1 MIGFLKGKLLQKHPP
16 FLLLD
21 VQGVGYEIESPMTT
35 FYALPD
41 VPSEISLFVHLVV
54 REDAHRLYGFSDQVQ
69 RELFR
74 RFLKLNG
81 IGPKIGLAI
90 LSTFNANEVIACIH
104 REDVVQLTGVP
115 GIGKKSAER
124 MIIEMRDSIATLG
137 KALGQT
143 DHKAA
148 IEVNQRPVQDAVEA
162 LISLGYK
169 PSDANKAVRTVESDS
184 NQLDELIR
192 NALQHLTRR

>member
-1 MIGFLKGKLLQKHPP
+1 MQKHPP

-21 VQGVGYEIESPMTT
+21 VKGVGYEIESPMTT

-41 VPSEISLFVHLVV
+41 VQSEISLFVHLVV
-54 REDAHRLYGFSDQVQ
+54 REDAHRLYGFSDQMQ

-74 RFLKLNG
+74 SFLKLNG

-90 LSTFNANEVIACIH
+90 LSTFNTNEVIACIH

-137 KALGQT
+137 KSLGQANN
-143 DHKAA
+143 KADV
-148 IEVNQRPVQDAVEA
+148 EVNQRPVQDAVEA

-169 PSDANKAVRTVESDS
+169 PTDANKAVRAVESDS

>member
-35 FYALPD
+35 FYALPE

-54 REDAHRLYGFSDQVQ
+54 REDAHRLYGFSDQMQ

-90 LSTFNANEVIACIH
+90 LSTFNANEVIACIY

-169 PSDANKAVRTVESDS
+169 PTDANKAVRAVESDS

-192 NALQHLTRR
+192 NALQYLTRR